1 MLAHVCT
8 QRHALMHVC
17 RQDLCTHTAH
27 TNFSGLRST
36 LYCGHLICLLIQV
49 EEMERGVL
57 GSVPD
62 KAGSS
67 DYYSEG
73 IIITDVADPYNCPL
87 LWLNTICK
95 EMLGDFA
102 DCCMLFVTCQHACP
116 YCISS
121 SAHGRSPFRK
131 CCMK

>member
-1 MLAHVCT
+1 MCGIICCAHGLLPDQEASSHCVLLHVLA
-8 QRHALMHVC
+8 
-17 RQDLCTHTAH
+17 RQNCIIL
-27 TNFSGLRST
+27 SLRLSF
-36 LYCGHLICLLIQV
+36 LLVQV

-95 EMLGDFA
+95 EMLGASA
-102 DCCMLFVTCQHACP
+102 DCCMLYV
-116 YCISS
+116 SS
-121 SAHGRSPFRK
+121 WDTGA
-131 CCMK
+131 